1 MPDTILFLC
10 VEGDPTRWVLT
21 APIEPERLRR
31 SGEPLELEVK
41 HPLHGTLL
49 LSMRHAGSAA
59 LFGLPPGSGWIP
71 SDAEVPS
78 PVRYVA
84 SAAGPTNIFPGYQ
97 LARTVDLGQF
107 THDIKAAMHAGTT
120 MEVPLGP
127 SFPDGVLVLNGAEL
141 RFVVLALASARPGDP
156 G

>member
-1 MPDTILFLC
+1 MPDTIIFLC

-21 APIEPERLRR
+21 TAIEPELLRR
-31 SGEPLELEVK
+31 SSEPLELEVS

-59 LFGLPPGSGWIP
+59 LFTLPPGSGWIP

-78 PVRYVA
+78 PVLYVA
-84 SAAGPTNIFPGYQ
+84 SAAGPTDDLPGYE
-97 LARTVDLGQF
+97 LPRTVDLGQL
-107 THDIKAAMHAGTT
+107 TRDIKAAMHEGTT

-127 SFPDGVLVLNGAEL
+127 AFTDGVLVLNGAGL
-141 RFVVLALASARPGDP
+141 RLAVLGLASAQPGAP